1 MNKIFLSSLLIS
13 GFACASSGVLK
24 DSLNSWQPLSV
35 VKNGN
40 DVIIALNE
48 RRVTDVIY
56 DAVVQNGICM
66 PSWLGKGEG
75 YLHELN
81 SISVVNM
88 YEKQGYILL
97 EPQSACKAIGEAS
110 SKNAKVLV
118 MGNSRTF

>member
-1 MNKIFLSSLLIS
+1 MNKIFLTSLFLS
-13 GFACASSGVLK
+13 GFACAGNGVLE

-35 VKNGN
+35 VKDGN
-40 DVIIALNE
+40 DVIVALNE

-66 PSWLGKGEG
+66 PSWLGKGEE
-75 YLHELN
+75 YLRELN

-88 YEKQGYILL
+88 YKKQGYILL
-97 EPQSACKAIGEAS
+97 APQSACKAIGEAS

>member
-13 GFACASSGVLK
+13 GFACASNGVLD

-35 VKNGN
+35 VKDVNE
-40 DVIIALNE
+40 VIIILNE

-56 DAVVQNGICM
+56 DAVVRNGICM
-66 PSWLGKGEG
+66 PSWLGKGED

-88 YEKQGYILL
+88 YEKQGYVLL
-97 EPQSACKAIGEAS
+97 EPQPACKAIGEAS
-110 SKNAKVLV
+110 SKNAKALV